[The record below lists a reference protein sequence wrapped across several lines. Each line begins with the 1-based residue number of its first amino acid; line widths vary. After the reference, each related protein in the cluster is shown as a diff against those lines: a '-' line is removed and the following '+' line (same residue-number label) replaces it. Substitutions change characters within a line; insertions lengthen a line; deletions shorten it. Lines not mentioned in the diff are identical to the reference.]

1 MSSESQ
7 LTASPS
13 DHALQKVHFV
23 SLGCPKN
30 RIDTETML
38 AGLRGDYEI
47 ISDADEADVVVV
59 NTCAFVESAKEE
71 SVNAI
76 LDAVELKE
84 GKLQKLIVSGCLS
97 QRYADE
103 LAAELPEV
111 DHFVGTNDLGAVR
124 EILELERDR
133 KAERLYVSDPDRIN
147 FDWDLP
153 RVNTVSGHSTYL
165 KIAEGCS
172 NQCAFCIIPTLRG
185 PQRSRSIESVV
196 KEARDLAAQGIVE
209 LNLVA
214 QDLTAYGYDLKPR
227 SNLTA
232 LLIALEEVE
241 GIKWIRLFY
250 AYPRSFPKGLI
261 DHLARSQKIVPYL
274 DIPLQ
279 HISDPVLRGMRRGT
293 NSATIRKRI
302 NELRERLPHLAI
314 RTSFIVGYPGE
325 TEEDFQTLLAFI
337 KEARFERVG
346 AFIYSHEE
354 GTPSYDLPDQV
365 PEDIKQRR
373 FDELMYAQ
381 RSIAHEHNQD
391 LVGREVEV
399 LIERVSEENDYVMV
413 GRIAQQAPEID
424 GVSYVGYRE
433 GMELGQVIRGVV
445 EQVTDYDLAVIP
457 LEEGQSPLDVVEADS

>member
-1 MSSESQ
+1 MSAEPTLINSSLSQ
-7 LTASPS
+7 
-13 DHALQKVHFV
+13 DLQKVHFV

-38 AGLRGDYEI
+38 AGLRGDYEV
-47 ISDADEADVVVV
+47 ISDAEEADVVVV

-76 LDAVELKE
+76 LDAAELKE
-84 GKLQKLIVSGCLS
+84 GKLKKLIVSGCLS
-97 QRYADE
+97 QRYADQ
-103 LAAELPEV
+103 LAVDLPEV

-124 EILELERDR
+124 EILELEV
-133 KAERLYVSDPDRIN
+133 KADRLYVSDPDRLN
-147 FDWDLP
+147 FDWELP

-196 KEARDLAAQGIVE
+196 KEAKELAAQGIVE

-232 LLIALEEVE
+232 LLAALEEVE
-241 GIKWIRLFY
+241 DIRWIRLFY

-261 DHLARSQKIVPYL
+261 DQLARSTKIVPYL

-279 HISDPVLRGMRRGT
+279 HISDTVLRAMRRGT
-293 NSATIRKRI
+293 NSATIRKRM
-302 NELRERLPHLAI
+302 NELRERLPYLAI

-325 TEEDFQTLLAFI
+325 TEEDFQELIEFL
-337 KEARFERVG
+337 KESKFERVG

-354 GTPSYDLPDQV
+354 GTPSYDLPNQV
-365 PEDIKQRR
+365 PEDVKERR
-373 FDELMYAQ
+373 FDELMYTQ
-381 RSIAHEHNQD
+381 RAIAHEHNQA
-391 LVGREVEV
+391 LVGREVDV

-424 GVSYVGYRE
+424 GVCYVGYRE
-433 GMELGQVIRGVV
+433 GMKLGQIIRGVV
-445 EQVTDYDLAVIP
+445 EQVTDYDLAVT
-457 LEEGQSPLDVVEADS
+457 PLDEAQSTIEATL